1 MSFVVERWKL
11 IEVCSLPNQYRCVQF
26 HVRIS
31 PRKGDGFE
39 GFRIKHLK
47 GFILFEYERGI
58 SENVLSVMFQIK
70 MKLLGKVVAD
80 HFIIVPYFHCLIDLK
95 EVLPRFRCLERSDC
109 LCLFCILLLKAKDK
123 IVFCFSLRIQL
134 QASDDG
140 TLQTPSPVN

>member
-1 MSFVVERWKL
+1 
-11 IEVCSLPNQYRCVQF
+11 
-26 HVRIS
+26 
-31 PRKGDGFE
+31 
-39 GFRIKHLK
+39 
-47 GFILFEYERGI
+47 
-58 SENVLSVMFQIK
+58 MFQIK

-134 QASDDG
+134 QASDDKILLNHDNVAVIRLYAFARLILFG
-140 TLQTPSPVN
+140 LNY